1 MIRLSSSWFV
11 CLAVSLM
18 CVTNAQGTLVSSF
31 RSLPFAAIMSLVP
44 LNKSKISTNCILHRV
59 QTPNDPLGYHF
70 FGITSGDQRWFL
82 AEYVSS
88 LYDKAKHAELNQPR
102 NHHGPPGIL
111 KPREVR
117 NSRIWAN
124 WNKQFNKMNSWAILD
139 LTILDKVLTTHQ
151 HQHCWTFFSQFASM
165 NKFSH
170 EKHCFF

>member
-1 MIRLSSSWFV
+1 
-11 CLAVSLM
+11 M

-44 LNKSKISTNCILHRV
+44 LNNSKISTNCILHRV
-59 QTPNDPLGYHF
+59 QTPNGPLVGKLPV
-70 FGITSGDQRWFL
+70 IKGDSWLNMCRVYMTL
-82 AEYVSS
+82 
-88 LYDKAKHAELNQPR
+88 KAKHAELNQPR

-139 LTILDKVLTTHQ
+139 LTILDQVLTTHQ

-170 EKHCFF
+170 EKLCFF